1 MFRAIFAT
9 SAREA
14 QPCRKHRVR
23 NSSCSGDKDVN
34 YLGLRESKLC
44 IILLSVVFATY
55 SVRLIGTNRRNI
67 VIQTIFK
74 IVYKSRIETPACGKA
89 GVA

>member
-23 NSSCSGDKDVN
+23 NSSCSGDKAC
-34 YLGLRESKLC
+34 KLPWP
-44 IILLSVVFATY
+44 S
-55 SVRLIGTNRRNI
+55 R
-67 VIQTIFK
+67 IQTVHHFVVRCICDLFSSFNRNK
-74 IVYKSRIETPACGKA
+74 KKKHRNTDNIQDCIQIPY
-89 GVA
+89 